1 MPPHTIFASSALA
14 LAAIAAC
21 AAPVAAPATVEV
33 PAPPEP
39 EPQPEPAHPQA
50 PAPCVL
56 DGAGV
61 FYVAGFDPTRPRV
74 RYADGQMGPSDHCA
88 IRTANK
94 LNRRIPPVYVNGAPI
109 GFC

>member
-1 MPPHTIFASSALA
+1 VPPHTIFIFALA
-14 LAAIAAC
+14 LAAC

-33 PAPPEP
+33 LVPPA
-39 EPQPEPAHPQA
+39 PEPALPDA
-50 PAPCVL
+50 PAPCAL

-61 FYVAGFDPTRPRV
+61 FYVAGENPTRPLV
-74 RYADGQMGPSDHCA
+74 RYADGQLGPSDHCA

-94 LNRRIPPVYVNGAPI
+94 LSRLIPPVYVNGRPI

>member
-1 MPPHTIFASSALA
+1 MPPHTLHALA
-14 LAAIAAC
+14 LATLAAC

-33 PAPPEP
+33 PAL
-39 EPQPEPAHPQA
+39 PEPALPEA

-61 FYVAGFDPTRPRV
+61 FFVAGADPTRPRV
-74 RYADGQMGPSDHCA
+74 RYADGQLGPADHCA
-88 IRTANK
+88 IRTANA